1 MDTSI
6 KNKKDLL
13 RRKMELRKEKLLEL
27 QKKKLSTTE
36 NEGDN
41 KSYIT
46 FTGNQEERK
55 ENNDET
61 LNVKNN
67 ITQQIEQIIYK
78 NDIGNG
84 NDTNDIDKSNNM
96 NSIKNIQQRKIE
108 ERKQKLLLVQKQKM
122 KKKELDEQ
130 KKIEEL
136 KKEEYIREQ
145 EEKKR
150 HEEERRKNEKELF
163 LKEKQEENKKGRN
176 RRAALLLE
184 LQKKVA
190 PIEPISESITSETTI
205 EKENIEQHIVEKETT
220 FNHKEKSTTIT
231 DVDKD
236 IETNRLENKI
246 IETTETPGEELTEE
260 EIRRKQEIE
269 NLLSKHK
276 QRSKKQENKLANS
289 VTQDEML
296 ERKKKEEDNI
306 RSQKEYMKQ
315 QKQKQKETKK
325 LLQKIRTGE
334 LGSKD
339 YTFVFIIVGN
349 DCKDYYKKC
358 LHSIDSQSYDKW
370 RIIYVLNGV
379 ENETDILLNS
389 YVIGNQIDEK
399 CTIVTMEERKPL
411 YMCYM
416 EAIQMCDEEE
426 ICCFMDSHDWL
437 SQNNS
442 LDRIHKMYKK
452 KECLLV
458 YSNYTES
465 KNGKL
470 KNGSK
475 KKNYSDN
482 CKKNNLY
489 RKEGRLYTPF
499 FTVLGSLC
507 LQVDDN
513 SLKDSNGNWKEDET
527 IHEIIFQLFELSDG
541 NFENLKASLYVVNKD
556 SVNQNIYF

>member
-6 KNKKDLL
+6 KNKRDLL
-13 RRKMELRKEKLLEL
+13 RRKMESRKEKLLEL
-27 QKKKLSTTE
+27 QKKKLNTTE

-46 FTGNQEERK
+46 FTENKQECK
-55 ENNDET
+55 ENNDDN
-61 LNVKNN
+61 LNVENN

-78 NDIGNG
+78 NDIDNG
-84 NDTNDIDKSNNM
+84 NDKNDIDRSNNM

-122 KKKELDEQ
+122 KKQEIEKQ
-130 KKIEEL
+130 KKIDEL
-136 KKEEYIREQ
+136 KKEEYIKEQ

-150 HEEERRKNEKELF
+150 QEEERRKNEKELF

-190 PIEPISESITSETTI
+190 PIEPISES
-205 EKENIEQHIVEKETT
+205 ETT
-220 FNHKEKSTTIT
+220 FNSEEKNTTNV
-231 DVDKD
+231 DVSKD

-246 IETTETPGEELTEE
+246 ISHENNLTEPTEIPGEELTEE

-306 RSQKEYMKQ
+306 MSQKEYMKQ
-315 QKQKQKETKK
+315 QKKKQKETKK

-349 DCKDYYKKC
+349 DCKDFYKKC
-358 LHSIDSQSYDKW
+358 IHSIDSQSYDKW

-379 ENETDILLNS
+379 GNETDILLNS

-513 SLKDSNGNWKEDET
+513 SLKDANGNWKEDET

-541 NFENLKASLYVVNKD
+541 HFEKLKASLYVVNKD